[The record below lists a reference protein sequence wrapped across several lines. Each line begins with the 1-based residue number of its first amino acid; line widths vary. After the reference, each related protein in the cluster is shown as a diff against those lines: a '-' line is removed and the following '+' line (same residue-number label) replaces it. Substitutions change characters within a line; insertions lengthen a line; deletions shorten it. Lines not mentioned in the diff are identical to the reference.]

1 MLINLRFLVT
11 SELKSCSA
19 FNVCKHYSAFS
30 KTIYE
35 RDEPISSLLDRFT
48 RRSTRKIWCPDS
60 CSKCNTQSRRAS
72 RLAYYEFGAPSEV
85 VKYETFENP
94 CIEDFETNAVI
105 VRMLA
110 APINPAHINVIQGT
124 YPIKPKSFPAVGGT
138 EGIGQV
144 HQVGSHVKRLK
155 IGDLVFPSLSDG
167 FWTTHVKGEESD
179 FDKVTLKS
187 QLAFEASV
195 SSSDERTKIIA
206 GLSVMRINPGTAFR
220 MIKDFVS
227 DLKAGDIII
236 QNGAN
241 SAVGQS
247 VIQIAK
253 HMELRTV
260 NVVRDREDIAQLKH
274 YLASIGADYVWT
286 ENELRTAKEFRD
298 NILPKARLALNCVGG
313 SSSTEIAKCLDTKG
327 VHVTYGGMSL
337 KPVVAS
343 TSSLIFKDIT
353 YKGFWFSNWVEKHKG
368 TSELRDM
375 HHQLESMYL
384 NKKICAPRHSMVS
397 IHDENGW
404 KKALSLSSKDKSGD
418 KVILDMI
425 N

>member
-1 MLINLRFLVT
+1 MLVKLQFLVT
-11 SELKSCSA
+11 SELKSH
-19 FNVCKHYSAFS
+19 VCKHYSVCKS
-30 KTIYE
+30 IYG
-35 RDEPISSLLDRFT
+35 RDILISSFRFK
-48 RRSTRKIWCPDS
+48 RRLSRKNYCPDS
-60 CSKCNTQSRRAS
+60 YFNCNTQSRRAS
-72 RLAYYEFGAPSEV
+72 RLAYHEFGSPSEV
-85 VKYETFENP
+85 VKYETFEDP
-94 CIEDFETNAVI
+94 CIEDSETNAVI
-105 VRMLA
+105 VRMLS

-144 HQVGSHVKRLK
+144 HQVGSQVKRLK
-155 IGDLVFPSLSDG
+155 IGDLVFPSISDG
-167 FWTTHVKGEESD
+167 FWTTHVKGKESD

-195 SSSDERTKIIA
+195 ASSDERTKIIA

-220 MIKDFVS
+220 MIKDFVP
-227 DLKAGDIII
+227 DLKAGDIVI

-241 SAVGQS
+241 SAVGQA
-247 VIQIAK
+247 VIQMAK

-274 YLASIGADYVWT
+274 YLTGIGADYVWT

-313 SSSTEIAKCLDTKG
+313 SSSTEIAKCLETKG

-353 YKGFWFSNWVEKHKG
+353 YKGF
-368 TSELRDM
+368 
-375 HHQLESMYL
+375 
-384 NKKICAPRHSMVS
+384 
-397 IHDENGW
+397 
-404 KKALSLSSKDKSGD
+404 
-418 KVILDMI
+418 
-425 N
+425 

>member
-1 MLINLRFLVT
+1 MLVNLRFLVT

-19 FNVCKHYSAFS
+19 FNVCKHYSAC

-35 RDEPISSLLDRFT
+35 RDVPISSLLDRFT
-48 RRSTRKIWCPDS
+48 RRWTRKIWCPDS
-60 CSKCNTQSRRAS
+60 CSKCNTQSRHAS
-72 RLAYYEFGAPSEV
+72 RLAYHEFGAPSEV
-85 VKYETFENP
+85 VQYETFEDP
-94 CIEDFETNAVI
+94 CIEDSETNAVI

-144 HQVGSHVKRLK
+144 HQVGSQVKRLK

-167 FWTTHVKGEESD
+167 FWTTHVKGKESD

-195 SSSDERTKIIA
+195 SASDERTKIIA
-206 GLSVMRINPGTAFR
+206 GLSAMRINPGTALR
-220 MIKDFVS
+220 MIKDFVP
-227 DLKAGDIII
+227 DFKAGDVII

-241 SAVGQS
+241 SAVGQA

-260 NVVRDREDIAQLKH
+260 NVVRDREDIARLKH
-274 YLASIGADYVWT
+274 YLTSIGADYVWT

-313 SSSTEIAKCLDTKG
+313 SSSTEIAKCLETKG

-375 HHQLESMYL
+375 HHQLESLYL
-384 NKKICAPRHSMVS
+384 DNKIYAPRHNMVS
-397 IHDENGW
+397 IHDEIGW
-404 KKALSLSSKDKSGD
+404 KKALSLSSKANSGG

>member
-1 MLINLRFLVT
+1 M
-11 SELKSCSA
+11 
-19 FNVCKHYSAFS
+19 
-30 KTIYE
+30 
-35 RDEPISSLLDRFT
+35 
-48 RRSTRKIWCPDS
+48 
-60 CSKCNTQSRRAS
+60 
-72 RLAYYEFGAPSEV
+72 
-85 VKYETFENP
+85 
-94 CIEDFETNAVI
+94 
-105 VRMLA
+105 
-110 APINPAHINVIQGT
+110 
-124 YPIKPKSFPAVGGT
+124 
-138 EGIGQV
+138 
-144 HQVGSHVKRLK
+144 
-155 IGDLVFPSLSDG
+155 
-167 FWTTHVKGEESD
+167 KGKDSD

-195 SSSDERTKIIA
+195 ASSDERTKIIA

-220 MIKDFVS
+220 MIKDFVPN
-227 DLKAGDIII
+227 LKAGDVII

-241 SAVGQS
+241 SAVGQA

-260 NVVRDREDIAQLKH
+260 NLVRDREDIAQLKH
-274 YLASIGADYVWT
+274 YLTGIGADYVWT

-313 SSSTEIAKCLDTKG
+313 SSSTEIAKCLETKG

-375 HHQLESMYL
+375 HHQLESLYPD
-384 NKKICAPRHSMVS
+384 KKICAPRHKMVS

-404 KKALSLSSKDKSGD
+404 KKALSLSSKDNSGG